1 MITTNLTG
9 NLGNNMWQYAVCR
22 TVAEKLGYDWGI
34 NPSPSHDYNS
44 GINQMSFMDVDFGK
58 PVEGITKDFH
68 EEWQFYQAPYEHVW
82 MVMLDKRVYTIEDNT
97 RMIGDNGALGGI
109 YQCEDYL
116 IDRKSDVKNW
126 FKVNKNQEKIYNQ
139 KLVELGVVLDD
150 NLCVINF
157 RGGEYKSIPNVLL
170 RKEYWRDSI
179 NHMLTLNSNMK
190 FLIIT
195 DDVPCAKSYMPFDIN
210 AIHIDIGFDFYVV
223 NKAKWVII
231 SNSTFSWWAAW
242 LNDKAKKIIAPKYF
256 NAHNLSDGYWSVG
269 AIYTRFFD
277 YMGRDGIVYDYETCK
292 KDAIEYYQ
300 NKNIKYN

>member
-1 MITTNLTG
+1 
-9 NLGNNMWQYAVCR
+9 
-22 TVAEKLGYDWGI
+22 
-34 NPSPSHDYNS
+34 
-44 GINQMSFMDVDFGK
+44 MDVDFGK

-68 EEWQFYQAPYEHVW
+68 EEWQFYQAPHEHVW
-82 MVMLDKRVYTIEDNT
+82 MVMLDKRVYTIEDNSK
-97 RMIGDNGALGGI
+97 MIGDNGALGGI

-126 FKVNKNQEKIYNQ
+126 FKINEDQEKIYNQ
-139 KLVELGVVLDD
+139 KLIELGIVLDD
-150 NLCVINF
+150 DLCVINF
-157 RGGEYKSIPNVLL
+157 RGGEYKNIPNVLL

-190 FLIIT
+190 FLIIS
-195 DDVPCAKSYMPFDIN
+195 DDVILAKSYMPFEIN

-223 NKAKWVII
+223 NQAKWVII

-256 NAHNLSDGYWSVG
+256 NSHNLSDGYWSVG
-269 AIYTRFFD
+269 AIYTRCFD
-277 YMGRDGIVYDYETCK
+277 YMGRDGVVYNYETCK